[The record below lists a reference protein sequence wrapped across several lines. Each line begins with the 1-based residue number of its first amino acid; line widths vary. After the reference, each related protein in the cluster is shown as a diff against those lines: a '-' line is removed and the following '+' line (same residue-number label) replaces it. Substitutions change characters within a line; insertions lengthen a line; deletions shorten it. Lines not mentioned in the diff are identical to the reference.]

1 MSLRDVLKKHGT
13 PFSKELGIDLESRK
27 SSEIFKWFLA
37 SILFGKPIGEMIVKK
52 TYKTFEERSITDHEA
67 ILGAGW
73 DFLVQTLDEGGYVR
87 YDFSTADKLLNIM
100 ETLQR
105 KYRGDLNELH
115 DVASDSRDLEKRLM
129 EFHGVGEVTTK
140 IFLRELRGIWEKAD
154 PEPTK
159 LEVLAGKNLRLM
171 KKGDKGELRKSAGK
185 LKIPVVNLEVALLR
199 IGKDFCRKDRCE
211 ICDLAECCKGCVR
224 R

>member
-1 MSLRDVLKKHGT
+1 
-13 PFSKELGIDLESRK
+13 
-27 SSEIFKWFLA
+27 FLA

-100 ETLQR
+100 NDL
-105 KYRGDLNELH
+105 RGRYHGNLNDLH

-171 KKGDKGELRKSAGK
+171 KKGSRGELMKSAGK

-199 IGKDFCRKDRCE
+199 IGKDFCKKKRCDV
-211 ICDLAECCKGCVR
+211 CDLAECCKRCVR